1 MSDTKRIFN
10 VAFELNN
17 YPERGHQQTRLFH
30 DISEDYDEQKLLQ
43 VNQTH
48 YFETLVNKRII
59 FQRDTEAQIKTRQE
73 EAIKEYRKEHGFDI
87 RAFGMFGDTDDYY
100 LQKIKDVPAGYFRIL
115 TLEELYRLEAE
126 EKQRQMHHESDE
138 VSEERS
144 DLEEEW
150 AHVVRENG
158 LDGDI
163 IDIED

>member
-1 MSDTKRIFN
+1 
-10 VAFELNN
+10 
-17 YPERGHQQTRLFH
+17 
-30 DISEDYDEQKLLQ
+30 
-43 VNQTH
+43 
-48 YFETLVNKRII
+48 
-59 FQRDTEAQIKTRQE
+59 
-73 EAIKEYRKEHGFDI
+73 
-87 RAFGMFGDTDDYY
+87 MFGDTDDYY
-100 LQKIKDVPAGYFRIL
+100 LQKIKDVPAGHFRIL